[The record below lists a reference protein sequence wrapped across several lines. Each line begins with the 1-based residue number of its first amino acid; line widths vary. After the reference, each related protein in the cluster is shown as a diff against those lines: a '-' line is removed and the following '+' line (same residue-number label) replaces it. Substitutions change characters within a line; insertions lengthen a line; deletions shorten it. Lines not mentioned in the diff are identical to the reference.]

1 MATEDRPPL
10 DDPAEILDD
19 LLVDEVP
26 PFSETDLQIGAL
38 VKEITEDVSTLVR
51 KEVELARIELLEV
64 VRSKLLA
71 AGLAAAALALGV
83 LVLPF
88 ALLTLIEVLD
98 IWLARWLAALSVT
111 VLMIAAG
118 AVAILFAKRRFKG
131 KLAPKR
137 TIESIKE
144 DVRWLKN
151 LKR

>member
-19 LLVDEVP
+19 LLVDEAP
-26 PFSETDLQIGAL
+26 SFTETDLQIGAL